1 MTFLTSPT
9 DAETLARFRE
19 TVRARGRDVGRGV
32 LCMFLA
38 SVAIFAFMYAVGAW
52 IYGWWMKAA
61 VTTAVSALVF
71 GLLAFILR
79 ARARPSCAEGPKMV
93 SSC

>member
-1 MTFLTSPT
+1 MDDKEKES
-9 DAETLARFRE
+9 
-19 TVRARGRDVGRGV
+19 VIVGCATIAIVFG
-32 LCMFLA
+32 FLA